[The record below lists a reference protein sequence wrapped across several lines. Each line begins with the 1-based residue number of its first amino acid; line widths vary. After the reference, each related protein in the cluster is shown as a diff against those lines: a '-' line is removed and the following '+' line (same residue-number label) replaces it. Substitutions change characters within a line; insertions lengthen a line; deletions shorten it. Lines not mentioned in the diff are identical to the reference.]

1 MTAKDMQ
8 RHLYDLLAAIT
19 IADFT
24 DDQQIPVPYPLL
36 DHQTGIDWIST
47 FAEAG
52 QPAELA
58 PAVSDFGVVV
68 RMKDGR
74 EFAIAIT
81 RSK

>member
-1 MTAKDMQ
+1 MNAQDLQ
-8 RHLYDLLAAIT
+8 QHLYDLLAAIT

-36 DHQTGIDWIST
+36 DYQTGIDCVST

-52 QPAELA
+52 IPPE
-58 PAVSDFGVVV
+58 VGDTGVVV

-74 EFAIAIT
+74 EFNIAIT